1 MPLRIV
7 PFGYCVRKGK
17 NELDE
22 TEHRILNQIYDMRL
36 EEKSLSAIMDYLLE
50 NQIPYSADSMAW
62 NKAKLMRILEDRRYL
77 GDDEFPQ
84 AIGQKKFEAVQKI
97 SMRHKV
103 DRQDSVPLQE
113 VKELR
118 SLVVCGSCG
127 NPMRRRYE
135 RKAKKQPVRWICQNP
150 DCKTLMVIKDEELK
164 EAIKKILNQIR
175 TGDVTKNRASS
186 FFIPTNE
193 IQRQEKALLRRI
205 DHSRPEEAETLR
217 EMVWDLAMQKYLQCM
232 DERDEFDRIQAV
244 LQQNADEQR
253 IFDAELVKQIVSQ
266 IILGLEDKIRLRLK
280 DGQTIQ
286 GEIEREVKER
296 KCRKKEIAR

>member
-1 MPLRIV
+1 MPVNRIV
-7 PFGYCVRKGK
+7 PFGYRVRKGQ

-50 NQIPYSADSMAW
+50 NQIPYSANSMAW

-103 DRQDSVPLQE
+103 DRQDSAPLQE

-118 SLVVCGSCG
+118 SLVVCGGCG
-127 NPMRRRYE
+127 TPMRRRYE
-135 RKAKKQPVRWICQNP
+135 RKAKKQPVRWICQNL

-205 DHSRPEEAETLR
+205 DHSRPEEVETLR

-232 DERDEFDRIQAV
+232 DERDEFDRIQAL
-244 LQQNADEQR
+244 LQNTDEQE
-253 IFDAELVKQIVSQ
+253 IFDAEVVKQIVSQ
-266 IILGLEDKIRLRLK
+266 IILGPEAQIRLRLK

-286 GEIEREVKER
+286 GEMEREVKER
-296 KCRKKEIAR
+296 KCRKKEITR

>member
-22 TEHRILNQIYDMRL
+22 IEHRILNQIYDMRL
-36 EEKSLSAIMDYLLE
+36 EEKSLSAIMVYLLE

-62 NKAKLMRILEDRRYL
+62 NKAKLMRILKDRRYL

-84 AIGQKKFEAVQKI
+84 AIVKDKFDAVQRI
-97 SMRHKV
+97 GTYHK
-103 DRQDSVPLQE
+103 DRQDSAPLQE

-150 DCKTLMVIKDEELK
+150 NCKMLVVIKDEELK
-164 EAIKKILNQIR
+164 EAIQKILNRIR

-232 DERDEFDRIQAV
+232 DDGDEFDRIQA
-244 LQQNADEQR
+244 LFQNADEQG
-253 IFDAELVKQIVSQ
+253 IFDAGLVKQSVSQ
-266 IILGLEDKIRLRLK
+266 IILGPEDNIRLRLK
-280 DGQTIQ
+280 DGQTLQ
-286 GEIEREVKER
+286 GEMEREVKER
-296 KCRKKEIAR
+296 RCRKKEIAR